1 MRHGMGMKI
10 RVWRSA
16 GFAGCWMRR
25 IWHLLIMKLAT
36 TGKDLRE
43 AMLDYAGLT
52 GRRVLVPTMG
62 ALHHGHLELVR
73 LAREAVG
80 ADGTVV
86 VSIFVNPIQFDQAA
100 DLEAYPRPLEADLIK
115 CQAAGVDVV
124 FVPDADAMYYPD
136 RSVTVTETLLSRSLC
151 GASRPGH
158 FDGVCTVVLKL
169 FLLSGCHAA
178 MFGEKDFQQLAIIRR
193 MVRDLDVPV
202 EILECPT
209 IRESDGLAMSSRNS
223 RLTAKQRA
231 DAPRIHRALTE
242 AAKLRDVAEILSS
255 ARADISASP
264 LARIDY
270 ISLVDAETLQPVS
283 KLKRPAVLAA
293 AVFYGEVRL
302 IDHVAV
308 GQ

>member
-1 MRHGMGMKI
+1 
-10 RVWRSA
+10 
-16 GFAGCWMRR
+16 
-25 IWHLLIMKLAT
+25 MKLAT